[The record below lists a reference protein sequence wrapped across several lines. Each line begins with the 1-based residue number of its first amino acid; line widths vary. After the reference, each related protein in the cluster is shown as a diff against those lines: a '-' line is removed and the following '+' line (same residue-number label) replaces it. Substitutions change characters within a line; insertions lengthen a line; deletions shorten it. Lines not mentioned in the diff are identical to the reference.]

1 MNDNQDQSDN
11 SGHRKRIKD
20 KYLNNGRDAF
30 AEDYEFLEL
39 LLTYAIPRRD
49 TKPMAKALLAK
60 FGSIRA
66 ILSANTEDLCE
77 IDGIKD
83 SSVLLLHLI
92 KDFNFIISKA
102 AIKEKNKITNPKDL
116 KELLENG
123 LKDLLRN
130 EFGDQKKE
138 FFVTMS
144 LDARNQVLDP
154 KVFNIHKGTVDQAA
168 VYPREIIE
176 YAIKWKA
183 SRIVIIHNH
192 PSGFAAPSAS
202 DLQVT
207 STIKS
212 ALKLL
217 NIDLLDHIIIAGDEL
232 YSLQE
237 HNQM

>member
-1 MNDNQDQSDN
+1 MNSDTSDN

-20 KYLNNGRDAF
+20 KYISNGREAF

-60 FGSIRA
+60 FGSIRGV
-66 ILSANTEDLCE
+66 LSASSEELCG

-83 SSVLLLHLI
+83 SSVVLLHLV
-92 KDFNFIISKA
+92 KDFNSLILKT
-102 AIKEKNKITNPKDL
+102 AIKEKNRISNPKDL
-116 KELLENG
+116 KELLDNG
-123 LKDLLRN
+123 LSDLLKN
-130 EFGDQKKE
+130 EFADQKKE
-138 FFVTMS
+138 FFVTIA
-144 LDARNQVLDP
+144 LDARNQILDP
-154 KVFNIHKGTVDQAA
+154 KAFNIHKGTVDQAA

-192 PSGFAAPSAS
+192 PSGHAQPSGS
-202 DLQVT
+202 DIQVT
-207 STIKS
+207 STIKN

-217 NIDLLDHIIIAGDEL
+217 NIELLDHIIIAGDAL
-232 YSLQE
+232 YSFQE
-237 HNQM
+237 HNQI